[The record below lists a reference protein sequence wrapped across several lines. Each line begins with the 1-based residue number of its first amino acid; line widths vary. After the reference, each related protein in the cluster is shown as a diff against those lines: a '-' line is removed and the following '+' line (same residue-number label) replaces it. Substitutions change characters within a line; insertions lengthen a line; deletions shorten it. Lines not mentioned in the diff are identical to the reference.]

1 MDNSRRNCLC
11 GLGGLAVG
19 GAVAALV
26 GTGGSIARAAAPAK
40 RFEQVNGEFGWK
52 PHKLDPKECAKVAY
66 EGYWYKGYA
75 CGYGAFYSII
85 GVLGEKIRRPV
96 QPVPLQ
102 HAGSQQGRH
111 LRLGHH
117 LRRPCTALPRPLPC
131 LGAPGTAPHFQ

>member
-26 GTGGSIARAAAPAK
+26 GTGSSIAQAAAPAK

-85 GVLGEKIRRPV
+85 GLLGE
-96 QPVPLQ
+96 
-102 HAGSQQGRH
+102 
-111 LRLGHH
+111 
-117 LRRPCTALPRPLPC
+117 
-131 LGAPGTAPHFQ
+131 